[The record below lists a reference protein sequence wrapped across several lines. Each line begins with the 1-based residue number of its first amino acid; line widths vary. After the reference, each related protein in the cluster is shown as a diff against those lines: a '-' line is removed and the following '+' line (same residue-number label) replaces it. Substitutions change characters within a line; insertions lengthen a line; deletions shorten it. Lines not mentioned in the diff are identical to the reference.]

1 MTWSSHENEAL
12 IASAA
17 DDNFVI
23 VWNIESKEMVSLFD
37 KHRSKVL
44 SVCWDK
50 IDNDK
55 LFSGSEDRFIYHW
68 NYRDFPC
75 KMNEVKC
82 KLITKLKRK
91 KINLKNHHYSCQKS
105 TPLNA

>member
-1 MTWSSHENEAL
+1 MTWSSHEDEAL

-23 VWNIESKEMVSLFD
+23 VWNIESKKVLSLFD

-75 KMNEVKC
+75 KSSEIKC
-82 KLITKLKRK
+82 KLITRLKKKK
-91 KINLKNHHYSCQKS
+91 KINLKKRHSCQKS